1 MNELFFVKGQVAG
14 VTSYKDQNSVV
25 KRRKYKIKILSF
37 FHVLLSFYIC
47 FFFVFF
53 LGGGGA
59 VFQFYDS
66 SFILFMN
73 EVNVY
78 FAHSLKILIKCL
90 FDENAIILPGSFVK
104 CFNI

>member
-47 FFFVFF
+47 FCFF
-53 LGGGGA
+53 LGGGA

-78 FAHSLKILIKCL
+78 FVHSLKILIKCL